1 MSPRGVATP
10 DVRNRLLDAA
20 ERVLERRGAAAL
32 TARAVTAEAGCA
44 TGVLYTH
51 FRDLDGFLVEL
62 VLDRLRRVGEATT
75 ELDRSDLG
83 DARATL
89 VAVGT
94 AILDRPMLA
103 VARLVSGRADLFQR
117 VGDAFATGAPGFPE
131 IEARVARHL
140 GELQRSGG
148 VRDGADVA
156 AAAVAFVAAL
166 HHYLLLP
173 RAEPPEAYV
182 TRIVDVL
189 WEGL

>member
-20 ERVLERRGAAAL
+20 ERVLDRGGPTAL

-62 VLDRLRRVGEATT
+62 VLDRLRRVGDATGD
-75 ELDRSDLG
+75 LDGPGVG
-83 DARATL
+83 DPRATL

-94 AILDRPMLA
+94 ALLDRPLLA
-103 VARLVSGRADLFQR
+103 VARLVAGRGDLFRR
-117 VGDAFATGAPGFPE
+117 VGDAFASGAPGFPE
-131 IEARVARHL
+131 IESRVARHL
-140 GELQRSGG
+140 RELQRRGA
-148 VRDGADVA
+148 VRRDADVDA
-156 AAAVAFVAAL
+156 IAVAFVGAL

-173 RAEPPEAYV
+173 RADAPEAYV
-182 TRIVDVL
+182 TRLVDAL